1 MARQHVHN
9 RRAGHGNGSGP
20 SWISYSDLMAALVL
34 VFVLFLT
41 YNLYQY
47 NATLQLKTTELAE
60 QQALL
65 NAQEGLIIVQ
75 QNALDEANGQLLIAQ
90 G

>member
-9 RRAGHGNGSGP
+9 RRAGHGGGSGA
-20 SWISYSDLMAALVL
+20 SWISYSDIMAALVL
-34 VFVLFLT
+34 VFVLFLV

-47 NATLQLKTTELAE
+47 NQTLQLKTQQLAD

-65 NAQEGLIIVQ
+65 NEQEGLIIIQ
-75 QNALDEANGQLLIAQ
+75 QSAL
-90 G
+90 